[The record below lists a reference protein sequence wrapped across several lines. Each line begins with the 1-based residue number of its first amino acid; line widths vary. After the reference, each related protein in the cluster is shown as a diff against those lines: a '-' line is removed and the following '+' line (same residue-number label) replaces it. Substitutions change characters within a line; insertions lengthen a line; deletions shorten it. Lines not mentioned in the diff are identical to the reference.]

1 MLWGGWNHAG
11 SARHKKNKMK
21 QWDDEENE
29 ETLEEGQLTNNKL
42 KKMSR
47 DSQKAKRHKAA
58 DTLILTQ
65 ISCFNS

>member
-1 MLWGGWNHAG
+1 
-11 SARHKKNKMK
+11 MK